1 MNRNNELKTN
11 VGIFRTLYFLT
22 FGKEAAYGFY
32 SSTSD
37 SDACMYFDGGLTAGS
52 FQGQKKQS
60 PDNTNAC

>member
-1 MNRNNELKTN
+1 MNRNNGLKTN

-22 FGKEAAYGFY
+22 FGKEEAYGFY